1 MKRLVVAIVLLILM
15 PLAGAETITYEI
27 YELSEA
33 AQSSRLIA
41 KGVRQYTV
49 KDIEVFPYQREGMSI
64 AEKFI
69 ELEQGYSIGARIF
82 YGRNLTGFG
91 LLAKRSR
98 GDFSW
103 EWYSKATGNRF
114 RKLQGG
120 TYVIVK
126 VDGPSGNEELV
137 EVTFLDDTRLRFKA
151 AGAENDTHGI
161 IVKAGSILR
170 LK

>member
-1 MKRLVVAIVLLILM
+1 MKRLVVATVLLILM

-27 YELSEA
+27 YELSER

-49 KDIEVFPYQREGMSI
+49 QDIEVFPYQREGMSI

-91 LLAKRSR
+91 LLAKRSP
-98 GDFSW
+98 GDFNW
-103 EWYSKATGNRF
+103 EWYSNATGNRF

-120 TYVIVK
+120 AYVIFK
-126 VDGPSGNEELV
+126 VDGLISMCDFRAAAV
-137 EVTFLDDTRLRFKA
+137 ASRHRLRCRRN
-151 AGAENDTHGI
+151 GAWDGRYLSR
-161 IVKAGSILR
+161 GFG
-170 LK
+170 